1 MPGLFDMHAHVGG
14 VLKDSYDQAA
24 FEKML
29 GMLLDYGITTIR
41 NP

>member
-1 MPGLFDMHAHVGG
+1 MPGLFDMHAHVWG

-24 FEKML
+24 SEKML